1 MFLLLLHSLLF
12 IPMHIKNPITKLVL
26 GTLLLTALPAC
37 SKDTPSS
44 SIQEGRS
51 AANEVYQTFALD
63 IPAEEDSAAIE
74 KQSQAVRSIKLNLTK
89 GTTVPIVPKLNK
101 GKDGI
106 KDSVQTIVT
115 LYNKTKQRS
124 HSAIVWWVNET
135 RKHIS
140 PHPYYYM
147 RDIQL
152 PASMTANIDTD
163 EWYLIAVAGGG
174 NYTKSNQRLSVTGT
188 TNLTPV
194 QPGQKVEWEAP
205 FATPWRRLKWDKP
218 HRKFLLHSMTQV
230 VKFRPQ
236 GIYLVLQVEN
246 RANLG
251 VDITRNMRLEGNGYA
266 SKGYYDFSAASIQNH
281 LNQVH
286 DDQDAVARLWVTTNE
301 ETRASR
307 ESATFRDQ
315 NHPHYLT
322 EFTLGPATGETSAK
336 IHLNKRTGP
345 GTPTRYTNTY
355 VLWLQKID
363 PYWDRAATDASGND
377 EKNIIYAPVEVNEPG
392 RTTFVER
399 KALVSYNYA
408 QDPHIERWKPYLG
421 SRYIMGS
428 IKQGVQAGKA
438 HLKTLRIVRPFLPIE
453 YTGAE
458 VYYWN
463 RSSLD
468 NKLPWRRPYTKELS
482 PLLRIPTDYLREA
495 YQQAPHKADDLTF
508 PRPASVDLGGDI
520 GIVQYDFNNDPWEV
534 GIGAIDYDKMSWMFS
549 RVPGSNTIYG
559 IGYRNYQNPNGSW
572 RDKTNNYAVAIRIT
586 LNIPYNKS
594 NNGKDIAQ
602 NSGGSGR
609 ENAKIEHYYLGPNFD
624 VGYKPLTSA
633 TYVMTPQFWK
643 YCIDDQAIISRVFPF
658 RDTSSGDQGVEYWV
672 WPPADRWQKDRIA
685 ITNKSDINYHEGGR
699 ANQHQWNQPWLNKPA
714 W

>member
-1 MFLLLLHSLLF
+1 
-12 IPMHIKNPITKLVL
+12 MHIKNPITKLVL

-37 SKDTPSS
+37 TKDTPSS
-44 SIQEGRS
+44 SIQEGHS

-63 IPAEEDSAAIE
+63 IPAEEDSVAIE

-89 GTTVPIVPKLNK
+89 GRTVPIVPKLNK

-106 KDSVQTIVT
+106 KDSVQTVVT

-124 HSAIVWWVNET
+124 HSAIVWWINET

-218 HRKFLLHSMTQV
+218 QKKFLLHSMTQV

-266 SKGYYDFSAASIQNH
+266 SKGYYDFTPASIQNH
-281 LNQVH
+281 PNQVS
-286 DDQDAVARLWVTTNE
+286 DNQDAVARLWVTTNE
-301 ETRASR
+301 ETRASS

-322 EFTLGPATGETSAK
+322 EFTLGPATGEK
-336 IHLNKRTGP
+336 NEPFHLDKRKDA
-345 GTPTRYTNTY
+345 GTPTKYNNTY
-355 VLWLQKID
+355 VLWLQKLD
-363 PYWDRAATDASGND
+363 PYWNRAVADASGND
-377 EKNIIYAPVEVNEPG
+377 EKNIIYAPVEVNETG
-392 RTTFVER
+392 RNTYVER
-399 KALVSYNYA
+399 KSLVKYEYA
-408 QDPHIERWKPYLG
+408 NKPQIEHWKPYFG

-458 VYYWN
+458 VFYYEYG
-463 RSSLD
+463 SLD
-468 NKLPWRRPYTKELS
+468 GKGGGLWRRPYAKELA
-482 PLLRIPTDYLREA
+482 PLLRIPTDYLSEA
-495 YQQAPHKADDLTF
+495 NKQAPHKADDLTF
-508 PRPASVDLGGDI
+508 PRPASVNLGGDI
-520 GIVQYDFNNDPWEV
+520 GILQYDFNNDPWEV
-534 GIGAIDYDKMSWMFS
+534 GIGAIDYEKLSWMYS

-559 IGYRNYQNPNGSW
+559 IGYRNYQKPDGSW

-586 LNIPYNKS
+586 LNVPYNKNDK
-594 NNGKDIAQ
+594 NNKDIAQ
-602 NSGGSGR
+602 NTGR
-609 ENAKIEHYYLGPNFD
+609 ENVKIEHYYLGPNFD
-624 VGYKPLTSA
+624 VGHKPLTSV

-643 YCIDDQAIISRVFPF
+643 YCIDEQAIISRVFPF
-658 RDTSSGDQGVEYWV
+658 RDTSDHKLGVEYFV
-672 WPPADRWQKDRIA
+672 WPPYGEANKKLIA
-685 ITNKSDINYHEGGR
+685 ITNKSDLIYHDLPRPRE
-699 ANQHQWNQPWLNKPA
+699 HHWYQPWLTTPA